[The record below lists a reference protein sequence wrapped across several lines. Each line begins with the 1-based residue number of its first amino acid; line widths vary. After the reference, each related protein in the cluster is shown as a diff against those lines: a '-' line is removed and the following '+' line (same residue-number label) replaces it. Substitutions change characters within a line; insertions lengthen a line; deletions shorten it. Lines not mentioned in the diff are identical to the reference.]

1 LEPAIAMQYGYRKK
15 TDISF
20 DLNDLFVPFATMPEG
35 GISCDEDWRTK
46 DITFD
51 DTIAEVFF
59 YSLYSMYI
67 D

>member
-1 LEPAIAMQYGYRKK
+1 
-15 TDISF
+15 
-20 DLNDLFVPFATMPEG
+20 MPED

-46 DITFD
+46 DIKFD

-59 YSLYSMYI
+59 YSLHSMYI